1 MTTDNQLLPNQ
12 DMGFLWKLLASPAD
26 GLPEDIHALKELV
39 DSYPQSGLLEALYA
53 CIGDRKNFK
62 RASVYFN
69 TKSLY
74 KLLNNPESFENVTAD
89 KVFISKQLLGNH
101 LFADKS
107 NTIDVDILVEAE
119 IDQAAENIEVDLV
132 AEAEPENIAIANAVP
147 ELDVYAYQESI
158 IEEDIIAYRT
168 AEDTEPDGNDLTA
181 QEILVDE
188 RSISQETEK
197 IKLAVEENLFVEEP
211 VAPMEAS
218 TIEGQKEEATITKY
232 DDDTL
237 PYTFLWWL
245 NKLRKEHKQNYRPYA
260 SAGAVFHHKF
270 KRVKKP
276 TDDLQFQ
283 YIENI
288 FHINAVT
295 DLEKHTADKPEVIP
309 PVSKEHEIIERFI
322 KEEPQIRPMQIDKID
337 GENKAK
343 KSSEERESFVTET
356 LAKIYSEQ
364 GLHDKAIAAYQ
375 KLILKFP
382 EKTRYFADK
391 IEQLQKKTDL

>member
-1 MTTDNQLLPNQ
+1 MITEKQAPQNENL
-12 DMGFLWKLLASPAD
+12 GFLWKLLANPAD
-26 GLPEDIHALKELV
+26 GSPDDIHALEALV
-39 DSYPQSGLLEALYA
+39 HNYPQSGVLQALYA

-74 KLLNNPESFENVTAD
+74 KLLNNPESFLKVPAERIILGAD
-89 KVFISKQLLGNH
+89 LLKH
-101 LFADKS
+101 PLFADQLNS
-107 NTIDVDILVEAE
+107 PASELISETENQHTFENTELAFTAVHDLQSIEEAITSE
-119 IDQAAENIEVDLV
+119 FENKE
-132 AEAEPENIAIANAVP
+132 P
-147 ELDVYAYQESI
+147 ELDLNAYQESI
-158 IEEDIIAYRT
+158 IEEDITQYRT
-168 AEDTEPDGNDLTA
+168 TEDSEPVENNLEA
-181 QEILVDE
+181 QEL
-188 RSISQETEK
+188 
-197 IKLAVEENLFVEEP
+197 LAEPITARIEVENKVVAEAESKTEEP
-211 VAPMEAS
+211 AVDAKGA
-218 TIEGQKEEATITKY
+218 EGTVTKY
-232 DDDTL
+232 DDETL

-260 SAGAVFHHKF
+260 NTEAVFHYKF

-288 FHINAVT
+288 FHINAVS

-309 PVSKEHEIIERFI
+309 PINKEHEIIERFI

-337 GENKAK
+337 SENKAK

-364 GLHDKAIAAYQ
+364 GLNDKAIAAYQ

>member
-1 MTTDNQLLPNQ
+1 MTENQALPNHNV
-12 DMGFLWKLLASPAD
+12 GFLWKLLANPAD
-26 GLPEDIHALKELV
+26 GLPADIHALEALV

-74 KLLNNPESFENVTAD
+74 KLLNNPESFENVTVD
-89 KVFISKQLLGNH
+89 KVFISKELLGNH

-107 NTIDVDILVEAE
+107 NTTDADILTEAE
-119 IDQAAENIEVDLV
+119 SHQAAENIEVDLLGL
-132 AEAEPENIAIANAVP
+132 AEPENIAIANTAP
-147 ELDVYAYQESI
+147 ELDVNAYQESI

-168 AEDTEPDGNDLTA
+168 SEEIGEPGGNDLTA
-181 QEILVDE
+181 HELLVE
-188 RSISQETEK
+188 ENTTSKETEK
-197 IKLAVEENLFVEEP
+197 EELVVKENLIVEEP
-211 VAPMEAS
+211 IAPMEAS
-218 TIEGQKEEATITKY
+218 TIDGQKEEATITKY

-260 SAGAVFHHKF
+260 NTEAVFHYKF

-276 TDDLQFQ
+276 ADDLQFQ

-288 FHINAVT
+288 FHINAVS
-295 DLEKHTADKPEVIP
+295 DLEKHTADKPAVAP
-309 PVSKEHEIIERFI
+309 PVNKEHEIIERFI

-364 GLHDKAIAAYQ
+364 GLHDKAVAAYQ